1 MNILM
6 SCFLEPN
13 FSPSE
18 SSKKGWLAAV
28 DSTTAYN
35 PLGNL
40 LDRSI
45 FAAMLDKLEVSIDND
60 KQQDLI
66 TPLQAVQYKIQMEW
80 LRKAEVPTLETLLM
94 SKGIVAPADGAS
106 YFFLM
111 TGLQV
116 SFYAVFQALAQSLI
130 AI

>member
-1 MNILM
+1 MNIIM
-6 SCFLEPN
+6 SCLLEPN

-60 KQQDLI
+60 K
-66 TPLQAVQYKIQMEW
+66 
-80 LRKAEVPTLETLLM
+80 
-94 SKGIVAPADGAS
+94 
-106 YFFLM
+106 
-111 TGLQV
+111 
-116 SFYAVFQALAQSLI
+116 
-130 AI
+130 